1 MKKML
6 AVLAAVLAL
15 SCAALAVEPLLL
27 DTTRN
32 GNRYYL
38 TGYEQSE
45 GRIKVVLRCVFSDEE
60 WIKTVAQL
68 AQQGVPAGD
77 ARKMVCNE
85 YSLRYS
91 ADGTRYQRLYDRYLD
106 AEGFTVRNLNQ
117 NPDAWYDTPAQ
128 PEQVPAKALLKARRL
143 LGVSPSQTQPLT
155 TAADDAKVA
164 PPQPREKTAEPL
176 LLDTS
181 RSGNRFYLTEY
192 EQVDGRITV
201 VIRCLFSD
209 SEWNENV
216 TRLTRQGVPAAD
228 ARKMACNDYCLRYS
242 EDGSRYQR
250 LYDRYLDSD
259 GYTVRNLN
267 QNPDAWYDT
276 PSQPQQLPA
285 KALLE
290 AGRLLGVPVKLPQ
303 AAQGDNGD
311 AASLQ
316 SRSAPRSMSVA
327 VATASYRADKKL
339 FAANYEN
346 AFMRLSGVRGPVT
359 RERGQLAL
367 ILQPQSGGQ
376 GVVCLFSEDVAAK
389 LKRIAQGAQLT
400 VEGVY
405 RRGKTS
411 KGAFVLETC
420 EIVSK

>member
-68 AQQGVPAGD
+68 AQQGVPAAD

-117 NPDAWYDTPAQ
+117 NPDAWYDTP
-128 PEQVPAKALLKARRL
+128 
-143 LGVSPSQTQPLT
+143 
-155 TAADDAKVA
+155 
-164 PPQPREKTAEPL
+164 
-176 LLDTS
+176 
-181 RSGNRFYLTEY
+181 
-192 EQVDGRITV
+192 
-201 VIRCLFSD
+201 
-209 SEWNENV
+209 
-216 TRLTRQGVPAAD
+216 
-228 ARKMACNDYCLRYS
+228 
-242 EDGSRYQR
+242 
-250 LYDRYLDSD
+250 
-259 GYTVRNLN
+259 
-267 QNPDAWYDT
+267 
-276 PSQPQQLPA
+276 SQPQQLPA
-285 KALLE
+285 RALLE

-303 AAQGDNGD
+303 AAQDDNGD

-316 SRSAPRSMSVA
+316 SRSAPRTMSVA

-346 AFMRLSGVRGPVT
+346 AFMRLSGVRGSVT

-367 ILQPQSGGQ
+367 ILQPQNGGQ

-389 LKRIAQGAQLT
+389 LKRIAQGAPIT

>member
-1 MKKML
+1 MKKTL
-6 AVLAAVLAL
+6 AVIAAVFAL
-15 SCAALAVEPLLL
+15 SFAAFAAEPLLL
-27 DTTRN
+27 DTSRS
-32 GNRYYL
+32 GNRFYL
-38 TGYEQSE
+38 TDYEQSG
-45 GRIKVVLRCVFSDEE
+45 GRIKVVLRCEFSDDE
-60 WIKTVAQL
+60 WIKTVSQL
-68 AQQGVPAGD
+68 SKQGVPAAD
-77 ARKMVCNE
+77 AKKLACNE
-85 YSLRYS
+85 YCLRYS
-91 ADGTRYQRLYDRYLD
+91 EDGTRYQRLYDRYLD
-106 AEGFTVRNLNQ
+106 SEGNVIRNLNQ
-117 NPDAWYDTPAQ
+117 NPDAWYDTPLQ
-128 PEQVPAKALLKARRL
+128 QEQVPAKALQKARRL
-143 LGVSPSQTQPLT
+143 LGASPAQPQASGSDDKK
-155 TAADDAKVA
+155 AAPSK
-164 PPQPREKTAEPL
+164 PREKAAEPL

-192 EQVDGRITV
+192 EQVDGRIAV
-201 VIRCLFSD
+201 VIRCLFSE
-209 SEWNENV
+209 SEWIENV
-216 TRLTRQGVPAAD
+216 TRLTQQGVPAAD

-259 GYTVRNLN
+259 GNTVRNLN

-276 PSQPQQLPA
+276 PSQPEQVPA

-303 AAQGDNGD
+303 AAGNDGGD

-316 SRSAPRSMSVA
+316 SHTARRTMSVS

-346 AFMRLSGVRGPVT
+346 AFMRLSGVRGSVT

-367 ILQPQSGGQ
+367 ILQPQGGGQ
-376 GVVCLFSEDVAAK
+376 GVVCLFSEDDAAT
-389 LKRIAQGAQLT
+389 LKKIAQGTQIT

-405 RRGKTS
+405 RRGKTD
-411 KGAFVLETC
+411 KGAFLLDTC